1 MAHPVNWFQI
11 GGPNGKLL
19 HSFYKNVFGWKM
31 DPAPGPG
38 DMMMAKKEGDGIP
51 GGIVTS
57 MNGQPSVAVYVGV
70 GDVDSHLGKVERAG
84 GHMAMPKME
93 LPGGMGFI
101 AGFTDPAGNWI
112 GLWAPAKKPAAATKR
127 SARAVGAK
135 KKTKASAAKK
145 KPAAKAKKK
154 R

>member
-19 HSFYKNVFGWKM
+19 QSFYKSVFGWKM
-31 DPAPGPG
+31 QGAPGPG
-38 DMMMAKKEGDGIP
+38 DMQMVEKEGDGIP
-51 GGIVTS
+51 GGVVTS

-70 GDVDSHLGKVERAG
+70 GDIDAQLGKIERAG

-93 LPGGMGFI
+93 LPAGMGFI
-101 AGFTDPAGNWI
+101 AGFTDPAGNWV
-112 GLWAPAKKPAAATKR
+112 GLWAPAKKPAPATKK
-127 SARAVGAK
+127 SAKAVTAK
-135 KKTKASAAKK
+135 KKAPAKKKKAAKK
-145 KPAAKAKKK
+145 K